1 MIPRGVIIGIT
12 IGVVAAA
19 IFGIFAL
26 TINSQRQ
33 QLVFVEGHSLSIITE
48 KMDFSLG
55 ENIQIKII
63 NTGTTPLVFSDAS
76 YGLQIVGLDGRIL
89 YSPIAAQVISTL
101 EPKEERTF
109 VWDQT
114 KNDGGQVIEGRYKI
128 VSTANYDEGKTIKK
142 SITVN
147 ILK

>member
-1 MIPRGVIIGIT
+1 MIPRGLIIGIT
-12 IGVVAAA
+12 VGVMAAT

-26 TINSQRQ
+26 AISNQRQ
-33 QLVFVEGHSLSIITE
+33 QLDFVEGPSLSIITE
-48 KMDFSLG
+48 KMDFSLD
-55 ENIQIKII
+55 EDIKITII
-63 NTGTTPLVFSDAS
+63 NTGSRPLVFSDAS
-76 YGLQIVGLDGRIL
+76 YGLQVVGLDGRVL
-89 YSPIAAQVISTL
+89 YSPIAAQVVSTL

-114 KNDGGQVIEGRYKI
+114 KDDGEQIIEGRYKI
-128 VSTANYDEGKTIKK
+128 VSSTDYEGKTIKK

>member
-12 IGVVAAA
+12 VGVVAAA
-19 IFGIFAL
+19 IFGVFAL

-63 NTGTTPLVFSDAS
+63 NTGTTPLVFSDTS

-109 VWDQT
+109 VWDQI
-114 KNDGGQVIEGRYKI
+114 KNDGEKVIEGRYKI

>member
-1 MIPRGVIIGIT
+1 MVPKGLVIGIT
-12 IGVVAAA
+12 VGVVAAT
-19 IFGIFAL
+19 IFGALAL
-26 TINSQRQ
+26 TISSQRQ

-55 ENIQIKII
+55 ENIQITII
-63 NTGTTPLVFSDAS
+63 NTGSKSLTFSDAS
-76 YGLQIVGLDGRIL
+76 YGLQVVGLDGRIL
-89 YSPIAAQVISTL
+89 YSPIAAQVVSIL

-109 VWDQT
+109 VWDQI

-128 VSTANYDEGKTIKK
+128 VSTASYDGKSIKK

>member
-12 IGVVAAA
+12 VGVVAAA
-19 IFGIFAL
+19 IFGVFAL

-33 QLVFVEGHSLSIITE
+33 QLVFVEGPSLSIITE

-89 YSPIAAQVISTL
+89 YSPIASQVISTL
-101 EPKEERTF
+101 EPKEEQTF
-109 VWDQT
+109 VWDQI
-114 KNDGGQVIEGRYKI
+114 KNDGEQVIEGRYKI

>member
-1 MIPRGVIIGIT
+1 MIPRGIIIGIT
-12 IGVVAAA
+12 VGVVAAA
-19 IFGIFAL
+19 IFGVFAL

-48 KMDFSLG
+48 KMDFNLG

-101 EPKEERTF
+101 EPKEEQTF

-114 KNDGGQVIEGRYKI
+114 KNDGGRVIEGRYKI

>member
-1 MIPRGVIIGIT
+1 MVPRGLVIGIT
-12 IGVVAAA
+12 VGVIAAT
-19 IFGIFAL
+19 IFGALAL
-26 TINSQRQ
+26 TISSQRQ
-33 QLVFVEGHSLSIITE
+33 QLVFVEGPSLSIITE

-55 ENIQIKII
+55 ENIQITII
-63 NTGTTPLVFSDAS
+63 NTGSKPLTFSDAS
-76 YGLQIVGLDGRIL
+76 YGLQVVGLDGRIL
-89 YSPIAAQVISTL
+89 YSPIAAQVVSIL

-109 VWDQT
+109 VWDQI

-142 SITVN
+142 SVTVN